1 LEASITY
8 SQNLQDIG
16 IVLSLR
22 ENQVWASWLDDRAPV
37 MLGDHEATLA
47 VMRDFIRQSELG
59 ERLMN
64 KAPKGGHA
72 PI

>member
-1 LEASITY
+1 LEASIAY
-8 SQNLQDIG
+8 SQDLKDIG

-22 ENQVWASWLDDRAPV
+22 DNQVWASWLDDRAPV

-59 ERLMN
+59 ERLVN
-64 KAPKGGHA
+64 RAASLGRA